1 MGSDRSKKKKQI
13 TSTTVQISKFELL
26 IKKNA
31 IPILI
36 FLILLFASL
45 LINRPALY
53 MNDEFITVNQ
63 LHQLSIGHQTLINE
77 CKYGCYQNGTPI
89 AYFTVKHNVLGY
101 TLFLPL
107 LSLPALQFFS
117 LFGDEFRLPIILGWS
132 LIPLLIS
139 IIFSIGFPQKSR
151 IIGIPLIYIG
161 AALSMLILMINLYYY
176 HPFPF
181 TAIDAPRESGAI
193 IFTNTILGALIGV
206 IIYLISDLI
215 WNNKKISLLCTVCIL
230 CCSSYFFW
238 SGTAK
243 DHILM
248 TFMMI
253 LVTYFFIS
261 SIVTKKNIHRYA
273 GFFCI
278 GLLAFVRPEV
288 GLSIFIGSL
297 IFLGCERIIDGREI
311 SVLKALK
318 NTFFYS
324 IATICGTIPLFLNNY
339 ITTKNFFIPPFYY
352 YLSKTAPVGFEQ
364 IMGDIQ
370 ASDKNEILQTA
381 PDTLDLSSFSHV
393 PGLIQDYFFTTSP
406 IKIAGSF
413 FEILFHPAS
422 GNMSFFAVTPLFLAG
437 LILFIWCWVYKR
449 PDFGKT
455 ELKIFSLFT
464 LFIFFSVLAYGRSL
478 PGISASQGILPDMR
492 YLLPLYFLGGFIGFY
507 PLVTWGKEVI
517 LRIATR
523 KYLISFII
531 GTLVLT
537 LLIAI
542 SMPMASYNE
551 FTTLYMSLTY
561 VATLLFIILFISYCS
576 GKTSPIW
583 VGIFLLIMI
592 SLPLSWQ
599 LLMDIFYS
607 TGKIHGYPFWMP
619 YLEYLIEKYVEYE
632 VL

>member
-1 MGSDRSKKKKQI
+1 MASKRGIKKGQI
-13 TSTTVQISKFELL
+13 TNTSVQISTFEST

-31 IPILI
+31 IPFLI
-36 FLILLFASL
+36 FLIILFASL

-89 AYFTVKHNVLGY
+89 VYFTAKNNVLGY

-107 LSLPALQFFS
+107 LSLPVLQFFS
-117 LFGDEFRLPIILGWS
+117 LFGDEFRFPIILAWS

-139 IIFSIGFPQKSR
+139 IIYSIGFPQRSR
-151 IIGIPLIYIG
+151 IAGLPFIYIG
-161 AALSMLILMINLYYY
+161 AAVSMLILMINLYYY

-181 TAIDAPRESGAI
+181 TALDAPTESGAI
-193 IFTNTILGALIGV
+193 IFTNTVLGALIGV
-206 IIYLISDLI
+206 VIYLISDHI
-215 WNNKKISLLCTVCIL
+215 WKNKRISLICTASIL
-230 CCSSYFFW
+230 SCSSYLFW

-248 TFMMI
+248 TFMLT

-261 SIVTKKNIHRYA
+261 SIVTKKDVHRYA

-297 IFLGCERIIDGREI
+297 IFLAIEWIIDGREI
-311 SVLKALK
+311 PVSKALN
-318 NTFFYS
+318 NTIFYS
-324 IATICGTIPLFLNNY
+324 LATVCGTIPLFLNNY

-352 YLSKTAPVGFEQ
+352 YLSKTVPVGNEP
-364 IMGDIQ
+364 IIGELH
-370 ASDKNEILQTA
+370 ASDNNATLQSI
-381 PDTLDLSSFSHV
+381 PDTLDLSSLSHI
-393 PGLIQDYFFTTSP
+393 PGLIHDYFFTTSP
-406 IKIAGSF
+406 ITIAGSF
-413 FEILFHPAS
+413 FEIMFHPSS
-422 GNMSFFAVTPLFLAG
+422 GNMSLFAVTPLFLAG
-437 LILFIWCWVYKR
+437 LIVFIWCWYYKR
-449 PDFGKT
+449 PDFGRGD
-455 ELKIFSLFT
+455 LKILSLLT
-464 LFIFFSVLAYGRSL
+464 LFIIFSVLAYGRSL
-478 PGISASQGILPDMR
+478 PGISASQGIVPDMR
-492 YLLPLYFLGGFIGFY
+492 YLLPLYFLGGFVGFY
-507 PLVTWGKEVI
+507 PLVTWGKEAI
-517 LRIATR
+517 LRVATR
-523 KYLISFII
+523 KYLISLII
-531 GTLVLT
+531 ATLVLT

-551 FTTLYMSLTY
+551 FTALYMTLTY
-561 VATLLFIILFISYCS
+561 IATLLFIILFISYCS
-576 GKTSPIW
+576 GKTSAIW
-583 VGIFLLIMI
+583 VGFFFLIMI

-607 TGKIHGYPFWMP
+607 TGKVHGYPFWMP
-619 YLEYLIEKYVEYE
+619 YMEYLIEKYVEYE